1 MQHEKVLNDMPSSAL
16 RSSLMTPDRFR
27 ECLALLRW
35 SQRGLADA
43 LERPEGTVRQ
53 WARGAVQIPPD
64 VAAWLETLARH
75 HARHPP
81 PARS

>member
-1 MQHEKVLNDMPSSAL
+1 
-16 RSSLMTPDRFR
+16 MTPTRLR
-27 ECLALLRW
+27 ECLAILRW

-43 LERPEGTVRQ
+43 LGRPEGTVRQ

-64 VAAWLETLARH
+64 VAAWLEAAARW

-81 PARS
+81 PERR